1 MALVILE
8 KNKLAMKK
16 SILFIASVVFLVSCS
31 TYKKVQ
37 VLKDALSKRDTV
49 QVQLLSKKSIIDSS
63 AIVKDILEKIDQT
76 KIDFKT
82 MNARFKVDYESEA
95 NADNYIVNVSIRKDS
110 AMFITI
116 RGAMG
121 VIGLKAIINKDS
133 VILIYPL
140 RKNKNIEYK
149 SLSFLQEVVKIPFN
163 YNTIQ
168 SLIIGNPIFMEN
180 TKVVSYKQNN
190 NKFEV
195 GMIGILFKNL
205 IVLNDDHTKVL
216 ELKLDDIDIAQHR
229 TCAIS
234 YDNHVPVNQF
244 QFPVNRELIVSA
256 QSRLEVRMEVKE
268 FDFNEPLKY
277 AFNIPKPGKR
287 K

>member
-1 MALVILE
+1 
-8 KNKLAMKK
+8 MKK
-16 SILFIASVVFLVSCS
+16 IILFIAVVVFLISCS

-37 VLKDALSKRDTV
+37 VLKDALSKKDTV
-49 QVQLLSKKSIIDSS
+49 QVQLISKKSKVDST
-63 AIVKDILEKIDQT
+63 AIVKDILDKIDQT

-82 MNARFKVDYESEA
+82 MNARFKVEYESVT
-95 NADNYIVNVSIRKDS
+95 NADNYIVNISIQKDS
-110 AMFITI
+110 AMYVTI

-133 VILIYPL
+133 VVLIYPL
-140 RKNKNIEYK
+140 RKNKKIEYK
-149 SLSFLQEVVKIPFN
+149 PLNFLQEVVKIPFN

-168 SLIIGNPIFMEN
+168 SLVIGNPIFIDH

-195 GMIGILFKNL
+195 GMVGALFKSL
-205 IVLNDDHTKVL
+205 IVLNDEHTRIL

-244 QFPVNRELIVSA
+244 QFPINRELIVSA
-256 QSRLEVRMEVKE
+256 QTRLEVRMEVKE

-277 AFNIPKPGKR
+277 AFGIPKPGKR

>member
-1 MALVILE
+1 
-8 KNKLAMKK
+8 MKK
-16 SILFIASVVFLVSCS
+16 IILFIAAVVFLISCS

-37 VLKDALSKRDTV
+37 VLKDALSKKDTV
-49 QVQLLSKKSIIDSS
+49 QVQLLSEKSTVDSS
-63 AIVKDILEKIDQT
+63 AIVKDILDKIDQT

-82 MNARFKVDYESEA
+82 MNARFKVNYESKA
-95 NADNYIVNVSIRKDS
+95 NADNYIVNVSIQKDT
-110 AMFITI
+110 AMYITI

-121 VIGLKAIINKDS
+121 VIGLKAMINKDS
-133 VILIYPL
+133 IVLVYPL
-140 RKNKNIEYK
+140 RKNKKIEYK
-149 SLSFLQEVVKIPFN
+149 PLGFLQEVIKIPFN

-195 GMIGILFKNL
+195 GMMGALFKNL
-205 IVLNDDHTKVL
+205 IVLNEDHTRVL
-216 ELKLDDIDIAQHR
+216 QLKLDDIDIAQHR

-234 YDNHVPVNQF
+234 YSNHVPVNQF
-244 QFPVNRELIVSA
+244 QFPIDRALVISG
-256 QSRLEVRMEVKE
+256 QSRLEVHMEIKE

-277 AFNIPKPGKR
+277 AFSIPKPGKR

>member
-1 MALVILE
+1 
-8 KNKLAMKK
+8 MKK
-16 SILFIASVVFLVSCS
+16 IILFIAAVVFLISCT

-37 VLKDALSKRDTV
+37 VLKDALSKKDTV
-49 QVQLLSKKSIIDSS
+49 QVQLLSEKSTIDSL
-63 AIVKDILEKIDQT
+63 AIVKDILDKIGQT

-95 NADNYIVNVSIRKDS
+95 NADNYIVNVSIQKDV

-133 VILIYPL
+133 IVLIYPL
-140 RKNKNIEYK
+140 RKNKKIEYK
-149 SLSFLQEVVKIPFN
+149 PLSFLQEVVKIPFN

-180 TKVVSYKQNN
+180 TKVVSYKQNS

-195 GMIGILFKNL
+195 GMIGGLFKNL
-205 IVLNDDHTKVL
+205 IVLNDDHTRVL

-229 TCAIS
+229 TCTIS
-234 YDNHVPVNQF
+234 YHNHVSVNQF
-244 QFPVNRELIVSA
+244 QFPVIRELIVSA
-256 QSRLEVRMEVKE
+256 ESRLEVRMEVKE

-277 AFNIPKPGKR
+277 AFSIPKPGKR

>member
-1 MALVILE
+1 
-8 KNKLAMKK
+8 MKK
-16 SILFIASVVFLVSCS
+16 ILLFIAAVVFLVSCS

-37 VLKDALSKRDTV
+37 VLKDALSKKDTV
-49 QVQLLSKKSIIDSS
+49 QLQLLSDKSTIDSS
-63 AIVKDILEKIDQT
+63 AIVKDILAKIDQT

-82 MNARFKVDYESEA
+82 MNARFKVDYESA
-95 NADNYIVNVSIRKDS
+95 TNADNYIVNVSIQKDS
-110 AMFITI
+110 AMYITI

-133 VILIYPL
+133 VVLIYPL
-140 RKNKNIEYK
+140 RKNKKIEYK
-149 SLSFLQEVVKIPFN
+149 SIGFLQEVIKIPFN
-163 YNTIQ
+163 YSTIQ

-180 TKVVSYKQNN
+180 TILVSYKQNN

-195 GMIGILFKNL
+195 GMIGELFKNL
-205 IVLNDDHTKVL
+205 IVLNDDHTRIL

-234 YDNHVPVNQF
+234 YGSHVLVNQF
-244 QFPVNRELIVSA
+244 QFPQERELIVSA
-256 QSRLEVRMEVKE
+256 QSRLEVHMEVKE

-277 AFNIPKPGKR
+277 TFSVPKPGKR

>member
-1 MALVILE
+1 
-8 KNKLAMKK
+8 MKK
-16 SILFIASVVFLVSCS
+16 SILFIASVVYLVSCS

-63 AIVKDILEKIDQT
+63 AIVKDILNKIDQT

>member
-1 MALVILE
+1 
-8 KNKLAMKK
+8 MKK
-16 SILFIASVVFLVSCS
+16 IILFIAAVVFLISCT

-37 VLKDALSKRDTV
+37 VLKDALSKKDTV
-49 QVQLLSKKSIIDSS
+49 QVQLLSEKSTIDSL
-63 AIVKDILEKIDQT
+63 AIVKDILDKIGQT

-95 NADNYIVNVSIRKDS
+95 NADNYIVNVSIQKDV
-110 AMFITI
+110 AMFVTI

-133 VILIYPL
+133 IVLIYPL
-140 RKNKNIEYK
+140 RKNKKIEYK
-149 SLSFLQEVVKIPFN
+149 PLSFLQEVVKIPFN

-180 TKVVSYKQNN
+180 TKVVSYKQNS

-195 GMIGILFKNL
+195 GMIGGLFKNL
-205 IVLNDDHTKVL
+205 IVLNDDHTRVL

-229 TCAIS
+229 TCTIS
-234 YDNHVPVNQF
+234 YHNHVSVNQF
-244 QFPVNRELIVSA
+244 QFPVIRELIVSA
-256 QSRLEVRMEVKE
+256 ESRLEVRMEVKE

-277 AFNIPKPGKR
+277 AFSIPKPGKR

>member
-1 MALVILE
+1 
-8 KNKLAMKK
+8 MKK
-16 SILFIASVVFLVSCS
+16 IILFIAAFVFLISCS

-37 VLKDALSKRDTV
+37 VLKDALSKKDTV
-49 QVQLLSKKSIIDSS
+49 QVQLLSEKSTVDSS
-63 AIVKDILEKIDQT
+63 AIVKDILDKIDQT

-95 NADNYIVNVSIRKDS
+95 NADNYIVNVSIQKDT
-110 AMFITI
+110 AMYITI

-121 VIGLKAIINKDS
+121 VIGLKAMINKDS
-133 VILIYPL
+133 IVLVYPL
-140 RKNKNIEYK
+140 RKNKKIEYK
-149 SLSFLQEVVKIPFN
+149 PLGFLQEVIKIPFN

-195 GMIGILFKNL
+195 GMMGALFKNL
-205 IVLNDDHTKVL
+205 IVLNEDHTRVL
-216 ELKLDDIDIAQHR
+216 QLKLDDIDIAQHR
-229 TCAIS
+229 TCDIS
-234 YDNHVPVNQF
+234 YSHLVPVNQF
-244 QFPVNRELIVSA
+244 QFPIDRALVISG
-256 QSRLEVRMEVKE
+256 QSRLEVHMEIKE

-277 AFNIPKPGKR
+277 AFSIPKPGKR